1 VEFLIKLMI
10 ASMVDSSNFLKKVIL
25 DNKKTFHSI
34 LKLKE
39 RIRINLRL
47 NLLLDLVPMLMF
59 KKLLDLKM
67 ITLRSKIYNKEKF
80 LVKKPTNVIQILIK
94 YKKIIF
100 IKIHKILLNFNMMHM
115 ETLVIL

>member
-10 ASMVDSSNFLKKVIL
+10 ASMVDSNNFLKKVIL
-25 DNKKTFHSI
+25 DNKKIFRSI

-39 RIRINLRL
+39 KIRINLKL
-47 NLLLDLVPMLMF
+47 NLILDLVHMLMF
-59 KKLLDLKM
+59 KKHLDLKM
-67 ITLRSKIYNKEKF
+67 ITLQNKIYNKEKF
-80 LVKKPTNVIQILIK
+80 LVKRPTNVIQIIIK
-94 YKKIIF
+94 YKKIIY